1 MTARIEPRS
10 AKPQKP
16 SRQKSLLNDSLVRA
30 ALGRGESVLD
40 LSPSGLAEPPTSDHI
55 KNQGAPQPAART
67 RKGEQAFKDEVNQA
81 LAALDASGEADKIFA
96 KWFGPETVYGMK
108 RDFKIAEIKG

>member
-1 MTARIEPRS
+1 MTVIE
-10 AKPQKP
+10 
-16 SRQKSLLNDSLVRA
+16 KSLFVEPWG
-30 ALGRGESVLD
+30 LGF
-40 LSPSGLAEPPTSDHI
+40 
-55 KNQGAPQPAART
+55 
-67 RKGEQAFKDEVNQA
+67 RKGEQAFKDEVNKA